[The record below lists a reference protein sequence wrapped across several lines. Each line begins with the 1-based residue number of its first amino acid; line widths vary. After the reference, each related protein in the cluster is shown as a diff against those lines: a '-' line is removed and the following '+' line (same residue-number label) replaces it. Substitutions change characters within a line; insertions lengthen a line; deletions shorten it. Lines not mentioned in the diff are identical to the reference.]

1 MNQTTT
7 CSLSTLSETLQITS
21 RRVQQLAKEG
31 VVHKSGR
38 GKYQYLKSVMGYIA
52 YLSRLVPGKSI
63 SDTGETA
70 GDIKA
75 EQCKL
80 VSEKAM
86 IAQMERKEMEGTLIL
101 ASEVRRDAY
110 TAAVNVRQ
118 AMMLVPDSLAPL
130 LVEMDDSREIRAVLR
145 NSITQGLIDA
155 SEVIAAG
162 ATSGDLLD
170 NNLQTGSEE

>member
-63 SDTGETA
+63 ADTGETM

-75 EQCKL
+75 EQCKGTL
-80 VSEKAM
+80 CKAKRCKAKQCEANQCKAKRCNAKQCRANLCKARRCKAKQCKANQCKAKRYNAKQRKPKQSKAM
-86 IAQMERKEMEGTLIL
+86 R
-101 ASEVRRDAY
+101 S
-110 TAAVNVRQ
+110 
-118 AMMLVPDSLAPL
+118 
-130 LVEMDDSREIRAVLR
+130 
-145 NSITQGLIDA
+145 
-155 SEVIAAG
+155 
-162 ATSGDLLD
+162 
-170 NNLQTGSEE
+170 